1 MIKRALRIAGLLA
14 LAAALT
20 GCSSGGAPAH
30 TLTVMAAASLSEP
43 FEAIG
48 AQFEAAHPGV
58 KVAFNF
64 AGSQQLAQQLAGGAP
79 ADVFAS
85 ASMTYMDS
93 AIETGRVKP
102 DTARIFA
109 ANRLAVIVP
118 AGNPAGLTKLEDL
131 ARPGI
136 KLVLAAEE
144 VPAGA
149 YSLEFL
155 ARAAADAQFGAAF
168 QSGVLKNVVSYEEN
182 VKAVLAKV
190 RLGEADAGVVYAG
203 DASSANGAVRVI
215 AIPDALNVAARYP
228 ISVIQDSANADLAAA
243 FVEFVLS
250 AQGQAVLAEAG
261 FLPPGE

>member
-20 GCSSGGAPAH
+20 GCHSGGTPPQ

-43 FEAIG
+43 FEVIG

-58 KVAFNF
+58 KVAFSF
-64 AGSQQLAQQLAGGAP
+64 AGSQQLAQQLANGAP

-85 ASMTYMDS
+85 ASAKYID
-93 AIETGRVKP
+93 AAVEAGRMQAGAAQV
-102 DTARIFA
+102 FA
-109 ANRLAVIVP
+109 TNRLVVIVP

-136 KLVLAAEE
+136 KLVLAAKE

-155 ARAAADAQFGAAF
+155 DKAAGEMGAAF
-168 QSGVLKNVVSYEEN
+168 KGAVMGNVASYEEN

-190 RLGEADAGVVYAG
+190 RLGEADAGIVYSS
-203 DASSANGAVRVI
+203 DAATAQGAVRVMD
-215 AIPDALNVAARYP
+215 IPDALNVVARYP
-228 ISVIQDSANADLAAA
+228 LAVSSDSRHADLAAA
-243 FVEFVLS
+243 FVDYVLS
-250 AQGQAVLAEAG
+250 AQGQAALAEAG